1 VIALRALVTGGAGF
15 IGSHVADLLV
25 GQGHSVTVVDDLST
39 GRRENVPEAATFVL
53 LDITS
58 PDIAPLVRDGKF
70 DVILH
75 HAAQMDVRKSV
86 ADPVSDGTV
95 NILGTVRLME
105 AVRKARTHP
114 RIVFASTGGVLYGD
128 FVTPPNEETFAKDP
142 ESPYAIAKLT
152 SEYYLAYYARVHGID
167 AVALRYGNV
176 YGPRQNPHGE
186 AGVVAIFCGRILDRL
201 PLTVFGDGRQ
211 TRDYVFVSDVAR
223 AAQMAASAILPPI
236 GRLDARA
243 FNVGTGVGTSV
254 LDLAEALCRIS
265 GIRLPIEYA
274 PARLGEQQ
282 RSFVSIHKAAAQL
295 GWRPTVGLEDGLATT
310 YRWFAEQHAPRAAS
324 ADHLTHT
331 V

>member
-1 VIALRALVTGGAGF
+1 MALRALVTGGAGF

-39 GRRENVPEAATFVL
+39 GRRENVPDAATFVL

-58 PDIAPLVRDGKF
+58 PDVASLVRDGKF

-86 ADPVSDGTV
+86 ADPVFDGTV

-105 AVRKARTHP
+105 AARKARTHP

-128 FVTPPNEETFAKDP
+128 FVTPPNEESFAKDP

-211 TRDYVFVSDVAR
+211 TRDYVFVADVAR
-223 AAQMAASAILPPI
+223 AALMAGSAILPPI

-254 LDLAEALCRIS
+254 LEIADALARIS
-265 GIRLPIEYA
+265 GIRVPIEHA

-295 GWRPTVGLEDGLATT
+295 GWRPTVGLEDGLAMT
-310 YRWFAEQHAPRAAS
+310 YRWFAERHAPRATS
-324 ADHLTHT
+324 ADAPVTI
-331 V
+331 

>member
-1 VIALRALVTGGAGF
+1 MGLRALVTGGAGF
-15 IGSHVADLLV
+15 IGSHVADVLV
-25 GQGHSVTVVDDLST
+25 AQGHSVTVVDNLST

-58 PDIAPLVRDGKF
+58 PDVASLVRDGKF
-70 DVILH
+70 DLILH

-86 ADPVSDGTV
+86 ADPVFDGTV

-105 AVRKARTHP
+105 AVRRARTRP
-114 RIVFASTGGVLYGD
+114 RIVFASTGGALYGE

-186 AGVVAIFCGRILDRL
+186 AGVVAIFCGRILDGL

-211 TRDYVFVSDVAR
+211 TRDYVFVSDVAH
-223 AAQMAASAILPPI
+223 AALVAASAVLPPV

-243 FNVGTGVGTSV
+243 FNVGTGVATAV
-254 LDLAEALCRIS
+254 LDLTEALCRIS
-265 GIRLPIEYA
+265 GIRVPIEHA

-282 RSFVSIHKAAAQL
+282 RSVVSIDKAAAQL
-295 GWRPTVGLEDGLATT
+295 GWRPTVGLEDGLAMT
-310 YRWFAEQHAPRAAS
+310 YRWFAEQRARKAVRTDAPV
-324 ADHLTHT
+324 TI
-331 V
+331 